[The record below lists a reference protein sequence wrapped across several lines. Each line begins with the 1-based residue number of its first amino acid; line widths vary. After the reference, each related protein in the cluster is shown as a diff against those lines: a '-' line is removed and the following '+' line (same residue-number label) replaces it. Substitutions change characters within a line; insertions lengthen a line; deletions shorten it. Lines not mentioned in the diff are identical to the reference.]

1 MKKRALLTA
10 GAGLIAF
17 ILPLSVEAKLPAK
30 CINRLLSKSESQL
43 QNIVSSAQEGGRI
56 DNAYLHLKNSVMEF
70 MEYKNGNWTR
80 DCLMA
85 APENLTKYKQFLQTK
100 AQPVLSMAMTR
111 KNELCSAAAED
122 LINSSMMKIEEHLK
136 TDSAAPYIS
145 EFENRLKKQPMITNC
160 GPVKDRV
167 ASILTKEIPNIKKNI
182 KVGKYIS
189 ALAWQSNRVKYVFD
203 QSQAAF
209 KNKLEAPMSS
219 SQNFVDFK
227 TTLSRCLDNVK
238 ALEGQGYQAK
248 GLISSKG
255 KNPITLA
262 DAKEACVTVEQYGVD
277 KLIGEIKE
285 NNKNYA
291 KAWKKAWE
299 DKNIL
304 GEAMRRTYK
313 ENNTRL
319 PAKIEDLGS
328 QILWT
333 FQHHPSRAIFSKC
346 KTYAFTRD
354 GSKLLG
360 LQMYAC
366 E

>member
-1 MKKRALLTA
+1 MKKIALLTA

-30 CINRLLSKSESQL
+30 CIDRLLTKSEGQL
-43 QNIVSSAQEGGRI
+43 QNIVSSAQEGGQI
-56 DNAYLHLKNSVMEF
+56 DNVYLHLKNSVIEF
-70 MEYKNGNWTR
+70 MDYKNGNWTR
-80 DCLMA
+80 DCLNA
-85 APENLTKYKQFLQTK
+85 APENINKYKQFLQTK
-100 AQPVLSMAMTR
+100 AQPVLTMAMAR
-111 KNELCSAAAED
+111 KNELCSVAAEE
-122 LINSSMMKIEEHLK
+122 LINTSMLSIQEHLK

-145 EFENRLKKQPMITNC
+145 EFENRLKKKPMITNC
-160 GPVKDRV
+160 DPVKDRV
-167 ASILTKEIPNIKKNI
+167 ASILTKELPNIKKNI

-209 KNKLEAPMSS
+209 KNKLKAPIGSP
-219 SQNFVDFK
+219 QNFVDFK
-227 TTLSRCLDNVK
+227 NTLRGCLDNVK
-238 ALEGQGYQAK
+238 ALESQGYQVN

-262 DAKEACVTVEQYGVD
+262 DAKQSCVTAENYGAD
-277 KLIGEIKE
+277 KLIGEIKKNNE
-285 NNKNYA
+285 NFA

-304 GEAMRRTYK
+304 GEAMQRTYK

-346 KTYAFTRD
+346 KTYTFTKD